1 MRARFG
7 TRTFVARASA
17 AACRRAMARRF
28 VTFAK
33 YLLERF
39 QISRAETK
47 YRSEP
52 GRHKPWFWSQPR
64 LLLGSLTLAHVFFPG
79 HLDRYFF
86 NEKIGQVF
94 VFIGTTISQ
103 RAVLRPS
110 IDRGFRFPVKFSFA
124 SIYLCIGR
132 SGRRKK
138 KSPRPSR
145 FGTRDLFVKRKKK
158 ALDRAA
164 SVELTVMTAFAVSP
178 EPRSRVFE
186 DFSLPAKAT
195 THGRVRRARVEVS
208 RARPAQATME
218 SRRDPLAETS
228 EVSDDTVR
236 AGAVSGETG
245 TGASRAPPSSRQRI
259 IPLGRPRADSRPRP
273 SRADTPPPRE
283 RPQVIRDPFEKPL
296 PTRDELPYW
305 SMREVLPELLETE
318 ETAVR
323 PRAIVRPAPR
333 TALSGHSRPC
343 RDRARLGSA
352 TRDENL
358 ASGVFPEPR
367 ARRNKKRAD
376 LAMKR

>member
-39 QISRAETK
+39 QISRVETK

-64 LLLGSLTLAHVFFPG
+64 LLPGSLTLAPVFFPG

-145 FGTRDLFVKRKKK
+145 FGTRDLFVKGRKK
-158 ALDRAA
+158 
-164 SVELTVMTAFAVSP
+164 
-178 EPRSRVFE
+178 RS
-186 DFSLPAKAT
+186 T
-195 THGRVRRARVEVS
+195 
-208 RARPAQATME
+208 
-218 SRRDPLAETS
+218 
-228 EVSDDTVR
+228 
-236 AGAVSGETG
+236 
-245 TGASRAPPSSRQRI
+245 
-259 IPLGRPRADSRPRP
+259 
-273 SRADTPPPRE
+273 
-283 RPQVIRDPFEKPL
+283 
-296 PTRDELPYW
+296 
-305 SMREVLPELLETE
+305 
-318 ETAVR
+318 
-323 PRAIVRPAPR
+323 
-333 TALSGHSRPC
+333 
-343 RDRARLGSA
+343 ARLRS
-352 TRDENL
+352 
-358 ASGVFPEPR
+358 S
-367 ARRNKKRAD
+367 
-376 LAMKR
+376 